1 MPDYSCIARDAYAIL
16 IMKVY
21 WEGLDCPFPKRRMLN
36 PMNFDKPDFHTTL
49 ATGTGMGEFCALA
62 DPVPESVRRAGA
74 DYVKK
79 DKVKYQSIDSPASG
93 ICELTGSVQC
103 GFGIVHHPALI
114 VVRENEQLLVERY
127 HCGCREGA
135 RGHFCAHCAALLV
148 ARYGHADARILDQDI
163 QAEAELKGIRIRLG
177 TDRKTGE
184 PIYWTPEDVS
194 RVSSANAA
202 VIGGPDTGNTQLV
215 KSVVVQFLRQRA
227 NCGGETGVLIFDW
240 MGDYDESKKDFIEA
254 TGATVRRLQKLPLN
268 PFSLQKLE
276 RRPQLHVHI
285 AMTFA
290 DTLARAYGLGPLQ
303 KSTLVQSIVAAYAA
317 RGITSDPLT
326 WDLPAPGFADV
337 YEEYMSRPQAQ
348 RSDALSPVMESL
360 TAFELFDSDPP
371 ERTTLYE
378 MFRSVVVMDMAGYPQ
393 ELKCFAAGFMLEQL
407 YAQMCG
413 SGRVGGQELSRMVF
427 IDEAD
432 ALLAM
437 GSPGLE
443 GILER
448 SREYGLGVV
457 LATQSPEPFCTGDY
471 AWWKVIR
478 TWAVHNVEEL
488 RRADMEALLQMDLY
502 DISMERLCQ
511 AVRHQEKQQSLIR
524 IGTEEPILAE
534 DLPFYEIAR
543 DLTQSYLQEKKAE
556 PKPQPLE
563 GMPLLDAEH
572 LEPIDVLDDSPASP
586 MQTLENL

>member
-1 MPDYSCIARDAYAIL
+1 MHYPGWICYIDYESIL
-16 IMKVY
+16 GWSAQVA
-21 WEGLDCPFPKRRMLN
+21 PKRSLFIQ
-36 PMNFDKPDFHTTL
+36 MNFDKPDFDTTL
-49 ATGTGMGEFCALA
+49 ATGSGMGELCALA
-62 DPVPESVRRAGA
+62 DPVPEFARRAGA

-79 DKVKYQSIDSPASG
+79 DKVKYQSIDAPASG
-93 ICELTGSVQC
+93 VCEITGSVQC
-103 GFGIVHHPALI
+103 GFGIVHHPTLTA
-114 VVRENEQLLVERY
+114 VREEGQLLVERF

-135 RGHFCAHCAALLV
+135 RGHFCSHCAALLV
-148 ARYGHADARILDQDI
+148 ARYGHADARILDRDPQT
-163 QAEAELKGIRIRLG
+163 EAELKGIRIRLG
-177 TDRKTGE
+177 THRKTGE
-184 PIYWTPEDVS
+184 PIYWTPEDVN

-215 KSVVVQFLRQRA
+215 KSMVVQFLRQRA
-227 NCGGETGVLIFDW
+227 NCGGETGVLILDW

-317 RGITSDPLT
+317 KGITSDPLT

-360 TAFELFDSDPP
+360 MAFELFDSDPP

-413 SGRVGGQELSRMVF
+413 AGRTTGRELSRMVF

-457 LATQSPEPFCTGDY
+457 LATLSPEPFCTGGY

-488 RRADMEALLQMDLY
+488 RRTDMGELLQMDLY
-502 DISMERLCQ
+502 DISLDRLCQ
-511 AVRHQEKQQSLIR
+511 AVRHQEKQQSMIR
-524 IGTEEPILAE
+524 IGSEEPVLAA
-534 DLPFYEIAR
+534 DLPFYEIAQ
-543 DLTQSYLQEKKAE
+543 DLAQSYLQEKKAE
-556 PKPQPLE
+556 PKPQLLE
-563 GMPLLDAEH
+563 GMPLLDAAH
-572 LEPIDVLDDSPASP
+572 LDPVEIQDDISAMS
-586 MQTLENL
+586 MQMLEDM